1 MPRRRCEPGRF
12 ALGRLMDPS
21 SPRHARAAPSQA
33 TPGNRRGDMTGRIR
47 LIARQQQLA
56 PFNRRSPIW
65 AFCVGTCRVEQRA
78 AERRQIIADAE
89 RTVATEEAAA
99 KDAVAAEDR
108 LEAEVRDLEQ
118 RLTQARSDLAGAR
131 LRARRAEAAERRAR
145 QALDRLPRP

>member
-1 MPRRRCEPGRF
+1 
-12 ALGRLMDPS
+12 
-21 SPRHARAAPSQA
+21 
-33 TPGNRRGDMTGRIR
+33 MTGRIR